1 MLSTIDLISLILFSI
16 FNALSYSDETSPLS
30 SLNSDSLFTL
40 SSRFATVYLLANLYD
55 FTRKT
60 FYYGS
65 ITINQDIVNNK
76 SFSEFMK
83 WLVNSGKDVK
93 LLYGRPSLFKDLTSI
108 VNNSDSYWFT
118 ILHNYDGFRVL
129 LTDDYANVY
138 LLFSWNQNTP
148 TRIKKL

>member
-1 MLSTIDLISLILFSI
+1 
-16 FNALSYSDETSPLS
+16 
-30 SLNSDSLFTL
+30 
-40 SSRFATVYLLANLYD
+40 
-55 FTRKT
+55 
-60 FYYGS
+60 
-65 ITINQDIVNNK
+65 
-76 SFSEFMK
+76 MK

-138 LLFSWNQNTP
+138 LLFSWNKNAP